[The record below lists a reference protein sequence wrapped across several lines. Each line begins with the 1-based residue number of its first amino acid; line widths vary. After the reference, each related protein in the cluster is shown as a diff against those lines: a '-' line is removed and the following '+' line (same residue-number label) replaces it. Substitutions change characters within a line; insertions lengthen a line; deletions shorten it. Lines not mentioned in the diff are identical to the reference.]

1 MRRFAT
7 NLDTPD
13 PSTNELQRADCA
25 PFTTF
30 GDGAIT
36 ATDVIQ
42 VRRFAAGL
50 DPFTPAGGPS
60 SRPTGELLTTKGE
73 SQTVGRELRIGTA
86 LRNNGISVR
95 VPVEMKAYGDEVA
108 VGFTL
113 TFEEGVFVNPR
124 VTLGPTAPDGST
136 LSVNAEKDGRIAILL
151 DSPGRMVASGVP
163 TELVYV
169 ELDIVGGAD
178 RGSVPLAFT
187 SDLAVRSVSDE
198 LGGSLPTLFT
208 NGNIELGEYKE
219 RAAVD
224 RTMDM
229 WFLKYPML
237 PLIGTSLSLF

>member
-1 MRRFAT
+1 M
-7 NLDTPD
+7 
-13 PSTNELQRADCA
+13 
-25 PFTTF
+25 
-30 GDGAIT
+30 
-36 ATDVIQ
+36 
-42 VRRFAAGL
+42 
-50 DPFTPAGGPS
+50 
-60 SRPTGELLTTKGE
+60 
-73 SQTVGRELRIGTA
+73 
-86 LRNNGISVR
+86 
-95 VPVEMKAYGDEVA
+95 
-108 VGFTL
+108 
-113 TFEEGVFVNPR
+113 
-124 VTLGPTAPDGST
+124 
-136 LSVNAEKDGRIAILL
+136 
-151 DSPGRMVASGVP
+151 P